1 MHHHSETLDPQLNH
15 PRNHQCD
22 FFDSLPLPRKSV
34 EDFHL
39 QDADN
44 LNSVGSRSLKPN
56 FIRSLLNNPGFNIV
70 LGLGSVVSAGTDFV
84 KIPELLK
91 QAVDKYSVVL
101 IKGAMIA
108 RYLETAIEAFKQHR
122 VVESAGRLMGVAALP
137 LVKLNDLTLA
147 SGLGEFIPQLDL
159 ALEGKVQQKKSLR
172 LSDQPE
178 TKLKN
183 LKIWFSSLGEAYR
196 EIFSG
201 GLGENRK
208 LFPAGKDEGHTLV
221 MAGTLTFLGAALGML
236 FGAKSRDLAN
246 KVFGSVRSLGGLVAD
261 YTLLTH
267 PDPNMRK
274 TGVVT
279 TIGSMVDGVQRFLP
293 EKTLN
298 TINHLNLLNGMLA
311 NQLLTNR
318 THNKS
323 ENDIK
328 VYDGGA
334 ASLC

>member
-1 MHHHSETLDPQLNH
+1 LQKETSRQSLDNVSRESLGNLHGKDSE
-15 PRNHQCD
+15 
-22 FFDSLPLPRKSV
+22 
-34 EDFHL
+34 
-39 QDADN
+39 
-44 LNSVGSRSLKPN
+44 KPN
-56 FIRSLLNNPGFNIV
+56 FIRKLLNNPVLNVV

-84 KIPELLK
+84 RIPELLK
-91 QAVDKYSVVL
+91 QAVDKDSVVL

-108 RYLETAIEAFKQHR
+108 RYLETAIEAFKQNR

-178 TKLKN
+178 TKFEN
-183 LKIWFSSLGEAYR
+183 LKIWFSSLGEAYK
-196 EIFSG
+196 EILSG

-208 LFPAGKDEGHTLV
+208 LFPAGKDGGHTLV
-221 MAGTLTFLGAALGML
+221 MAGTLTFLGASLGML

-279 TIGSMVDGVQRFLP
+279 MIGSMVDGIQRFLP
-293 EKTLN
+293 AKTLN

-311 NQLLTNR
+311 NQLLTDR

-328 VYDGGA
+328 VYD
-334 ASLC
+334 SPYLN

>member
-1 MHHHSETLDPQLNH
+1 VLNI
-15 PRNHQCD
+15 
-22 FFDSLPLPRKSV
+22 
-34 EDFHL
+34 
-39 QDADN
+39 A
-44 LNSVGSRSLKPN
+44 
-56 FIRSLLNNPGFNIV
+56 
-70 LGLGSVVSAGTDFV
+70 LGLASVLSAGTDFIH
-84 KIPELLK
+84 IPKPLK
-91 QAVDKYSVVL
+91 QIVDKYSIVS

-108 RYLETAIEAFKQHR
+108 RYLETAVEAFKQNR

-172 LSDQPE
+172 FPNQAE
-178 TKLKN
+178 TKFEN
-183 LKIWFSSLGEAYR
+183 LKIWFSSLGEAYK

-208 LFPAGKDEGHTLV
+208 LFPTDKDEGHTLV
-221 MAGTLTFLGAALGML
+221 MAGTLTFLGSALGML
-236 FGAKSRDLAN
+236 FGTKSRDLAN
-246 KVFGSVRSLGGLVAD
+246 KVFGSIRSLGGLVAD

-267 PDPNMRK
+267 PDSNMRK

-279 TIGSMVDGVQRFLP
+279 TIGSMVDGIQRFLP
-293 EKTLN
+293 ENTLN
-298 TINHLNLLNGMLA
+298 TINHLNLLNTMLA
-311 NQLLTNR
+311 NQFLTDR

-328 VYDGGA
+328 VYGGD